1 MTAREL
7 SEYLIGQ
14 AVEQLDELDGATSAL
29 RDGAVDSAGN
39 HLRRAEDN
47 ILHLD
52 LPVPVALAA
61 SLLGVSER
69 TVRDW
74 IEAGILEVAST
85 RPVALAFRSVAEV
98 RRELQRLRREGAKPN
113 VRRALLHRI
122 EDRAT
127 LEQPRLQESIE
138 QMRSGKRHYVHRRPT
153 S

>member
-7 SEYLIGQ
+7 SEYVIGR
-14 AVEQLDELDGATSAL
+14 AVEELDDLDGVATAL
-29 RDGAVDSAGN
+29 REGALDSAGS
-39 HLRRAEDN
+39 HLRRAEST

-52 LPVPVALAA
+52 LPVPVSLAA
-61 SLLGVSER
+61 SLLDVSER

-85 RPVALAFRSVAEV
+85 RPIGLAFKSVAEA
-98 RRELQRLRREGAKPN
+98 RRELQRLRRHGAQPN
-113 VRRALLHRI
+113 VRRALLHRL

-127 LEQPRLQESIE
+127 LEQPRLLESIE
-138 QMRSGKRHYVHRRPT
+138 QMRSGRRRYVHRRPT

>member
-14 AVEQLDELDGATSAL
+14 AVEQLDELDGAAMAL

-52 LPVPVALAA
+52 LPVPVSLAA
-61 SLLGVSER
+61 TLLHVSER

-85 RPVALAFRSVAEV
+85 RPVALAFRSLAEV
-98 RRELQRLRREGAKPN
+98 RRELQRVRREGAHAN

-127 LEQPRLQESIE
+127 LEQPRLRESLD
-138 QMRSGKRHYVHRRPT
+138 QMRSGKRHYVHRRP
-153 S
+153 SS